1 MTAATAE
8 PSPPDS
14 NAPLAVLDDPIEQGR
29 FTRWVLGPAGER
41 LAESSLQLAGMH
53 CAACSGII
61 ERALATVPGVRSAR
75 VSAAAERATV
85 CWDPERTRP
94 SNLIAAVRHAGYD
107 AVPDA
112 AAPARAMRRQEHRQ
126 ALWRLF
132 VAGFCAMQV
141 MMMATPSYVAGA
153 VTWRPTC
160 GSCSTGAAGCWR
172 CP

>member
-1 MTAATAE
+1 VVG
-8 PSPPDS
+8 PS
-14 NAPLAVLDDPIEQGR
+14 
-29 FTRWVLGPAGER
+29 GEK

-61 ERALATVPGVRSAR
+61 EQALARVAGVHSAR

-85 CWDPERTRP
+85 CWDPAHARA
-94 SNLIAAVRHAGYD
+94 SDLIAAVRRAGYD

-141 MMMATPSYVAGA
+141 MMMATPSTWPGRVSGA
-153 VTWRPTC
+153 RPAATAEL
-160 GSCSTGAAGCWR
+160 GQLALRAVLLFLACSFAAFWPFAHRSSADRRGGYWA
-172 CP
+172 